1 MNRDQKHLSYIDA
14 INLGSYYTPEVIVD
28 LAYSIL
34 QKNIKNIK
42 DFSIIDSSCGYGS
55 FLSRKNIAKRL
66 IGADID
72 QKAISEAKKIIGEVD
87 FICQNSLLN
96 VNRSSLMIKD
106 DEKIITIGNPP
117 YNDTMSIIRNSIK
130 DTSIQDKIDAN
141 IKTRDLGMSFLLSY
155 DKLKADYVCA
165 LHPLSYL
172 IKKANFA
179 LLSKFTKNYKLIDG
193 TIISSHEFSNT
204 SRGMAFPIL
213 IALYKRDEVGMDYDY
228 IQNYQ
233 FKVKDDGVFRLKD
246 FDTIVNYVQKYPNK
260 KFLNKNDKPVAKF
273 WTLRDINALKRNRT
287 FIDEDTYNTV
297 YVLME
302 KLPYYCYIDI
312 FKQYTNRMPY
322 FIGNCDVIID
332 NEKFDKIKECFIA
345 QSVHTNPILKNKFK
359 FREIPNAKLKIDNYF
374 KELLGNKL
382 GEKYAKNF
390 N

>member
-1 MNRDQKHLSYIDA
+1 MVNNQKHLNHIDA
-14 INLGSYYTPEVIVD
+14 VNLGSYYTPNVIVD

-34 QKNIKNIK
+34 QDNIKDIK
-42 DFSIIDSSCGYGS
+42 DFSIVDSSCGYGS
-55 FLSRKNIAKRL
+55 FLARKNIAKKL

-96 VNRSSLMIKD
+96 VNRSSLKIED
-106 DEKIITIGNPP
+106 DEKIIAIGNPP
-117 YNDTMSIIRNSIK
+117 YNDTTSIIRNSIK
-130 DTSIQDKIDAN
+130 DSSIQDKIDTD

-155 DKLKADYVCA
+155 DKLKADYVCV

-179 LLSKFTKNYKLIDG
+179 LLSKFAKNYKLIDG
-193 TIISSHEFSNT
+193 TIISSHEFSDT

-213 IALYKRDEVGMDYDY
+213 VALYKRDEQGMSYDY

-287 FIDEDTYNTV
+287 FINEDTYNTV

-302 KLPYYCYIDI
+302 KLPYYCYIDV
-312 FKQYTNRMPY
+312 FKQYADKMPY

-332 NEKFDKIKECFIA
+332 DDKFNKIKECFID
-345 QSVHTNPILKNKFK
+345 QSVHTNPVLKNKFN
-359 FREIPNAKLKIDNYF
+359 FRKIPDAKLKIDNYF
-374 KELLGNKL
+374 KELLGSKL